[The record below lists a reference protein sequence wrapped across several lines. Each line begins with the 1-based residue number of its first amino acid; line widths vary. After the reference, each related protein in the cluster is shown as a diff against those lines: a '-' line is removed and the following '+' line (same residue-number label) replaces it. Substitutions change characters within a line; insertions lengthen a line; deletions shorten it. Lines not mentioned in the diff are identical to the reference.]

1 MDGHPG
7 NQLDGHHQRGRDA
20 PKEGGLGFDPSW
32 AGRLTLFIYIFLYYF
47 TGLGSGGGRGFFL
60 LLSFNGQL
68 PAGTARL
75 LCGPAT
81 LIWLLWGKTQM
92 LIKLKSRRRE
102 ERRRKT
108 NFYPARDGYSRLL
121 F

>member
-1 MDGHPG
+1 MVVYYISRGLLIIMDGHPG

-60 LLSFNGQL
+60 LSFNGQL

-81 LIWLLWGKTQM
+81 LI
-92 LIKLKSRRRE
+92 
-102 ERRRKT
+102 
-108 NFYPARDGYSRLL
+108 
-121 F
+121 